1 MEEEFAEIKT
11 NILRTAGRV
20 DSLKSKLADDEGSV
34 WTVNDTPEAVDFP
47 VMDEGVEEINVPDEQ
62 LPEIHMD
69 EPAAAEIPAAP
80 VEIQPE
86 AAEETAP
93 AAAAAVE
100 TGSEGETGGLRLED
114 LMPEHVT
121 VEADSASASAA
132 GAASVEDAQELKL
145 EDIEVDLPE
154 LKDDKAEAAPGQAAA
169 AVGDLPQEVAGN
181 DEKAAEETGEISFEG
196 LEELF
201 KDEK

>member
-1 MEEEFAEIKT
+1 
-11 NILRTAGRV
+11 
-20 DSLKSKLADDEGSV
+20 
-34 WTVNDTPEAVDFP
+34 
-47 VMDEGVEEINVPDEQ
+47 
-62 LPEIHMD
+62 
-69 EPAAAEIPAAP
+69 
-80 VEIQPE
+80 
-86 AAEETAP
+86 
-93 AAAAAVE
+93 
-100 TGSEGETGGLRLED
+100 
-114 LMPEHVT
+114 MPEHVT